1 MNESIGNGWE
11 MVETATS
18 MMGKGQ
24 PIKAYNIK
32 FADLIKLKPPDVARE
47 ILWSG
52 KMICSLVDLG
62 GSFIL
67 DWVIPRSDE
76 AKVSPRT
83 MKNLKRI
90 IKPKKIT
97 NTGASM
103 MWMAS
108 AMNATEG
115 SPIMGECYYI
125 NWMLTKIINLSA
137 IIQTGSQNVCG
148 YFYCGGRVSK
158 AVDLSGKDA
167 IAKASS
173 MTVEIVR
180 KRYGEEAG
188 QANPELLE
196 VARHFGEAA
205 WAILKIRNAIF
216 SNEKL
221 TPAAC

>member
-83 MKNLKRI
+83 MKNLKR
-90 IKPKKIT
+90 
-97 NTGASM
+97 
-103 MWMAS
+103 
-108 AMNATEG
+108 
-115 SPIMGECYYI
+115 
-125 NWMLTKIINLSA
+125 
-137 IIQTGSQNVCG
+137 
-148 YFYCGGRVSK
+148 VSK